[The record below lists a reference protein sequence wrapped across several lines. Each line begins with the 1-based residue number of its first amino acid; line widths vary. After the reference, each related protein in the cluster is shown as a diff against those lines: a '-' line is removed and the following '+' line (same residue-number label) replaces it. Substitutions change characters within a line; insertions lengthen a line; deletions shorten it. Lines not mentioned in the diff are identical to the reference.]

1 MAALGLTAAGIGT
14 TLLSPGMPKMNM
26 PATEKAKVMPL
37 ADDQTAL
44 DAKRKAMVA
53 QQQRQG
59 RASTMLSGGGDSLG
73 GSSL

>member
-1 MAALGLTAAGIGT
+1 MAAMGLTAAGIGT

-26 PATEKAKVMPL
+26 PVADKPKVMPL
-37 ADDQTAL
+37 ADDQAAL

-59 RASTMLSGGGDSLG
+59 RASTMLSNGGDSLG
-73 GSSL
+73 GSSQ

>member
-14 TLLSPGMPKMNM
+14 TLLSPGMPKMDM
-26 PATEKAKVMPL
+26 PATEKPKVMPL
-37 ADDQTAL
+37 GDDQASL
-44 DAKRKAMVA
+44 DAKRKAMIA

-59 RASTMLSGGGDSLG
+59 RASTMLSGGDALG